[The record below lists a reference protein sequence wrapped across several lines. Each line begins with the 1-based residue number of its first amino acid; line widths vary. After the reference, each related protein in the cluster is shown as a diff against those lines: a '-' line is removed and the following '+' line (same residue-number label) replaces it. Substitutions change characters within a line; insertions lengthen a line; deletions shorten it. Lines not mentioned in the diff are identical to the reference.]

1 MSILSSIDDYIIHL
15 IVKTLK
21 EVKSECIKV
30 IDVREQTV
38 LFSYMIIATGVSSRQ
53 IRAMGQRVMQT
64 LKENHYDNL
73 GVEGLENGEWVL
85 VDAGNVVLHAML
97 PDIRQFYDLEEL
109 WEEKYDNNYLSKTNI
124 V

>member
-15 IVKTLK
+15 IVKTLQ

-73 GVEGLENGEWVL
+73 GVEGLNF
-85 VDAGNVVLHAML
+85 D
-97 PDIRQFYDLEEL
+97 FYLISQVKSVSL
-109 WEEKYDNNYLSKTNI
+109 LRHFLNA
-124 V
+124 

>member
-15 IVKTLK
+15 IVKTLQ

-38 LFSYMIIATGVSSRQ
+38 LFSHMIIATGVSSRQ
-53 IRAMGQRVMQT
+53 VRAMGQKVVQA
-64 LKENHYDNL
+64 LKENHCDSL

-85 VDAGNVVLHAML
+85 VDAGDVVLHAML
-97 PDIRQFYDLEEL
+97 PAIRQFYDLEEL
-109 WEEKYDNNYLSKTNI
+109 WEESYDNNYLSKTNTQ
-124 V
+124 